1 MGVVQSDF
9 TLVTILAEFGF
20 AIVAV
25 VGLAYFIYYIWNF
38 ISDEIDPK
46 IEEMHIQLIRVIDQV
61 RMLDQDLIRLQEKVN
76 VVLEYRERQQFL
88 DDAEEKVK
96 NEKRKTKR

>member
-1 MGVVQSDF
+1 MEVVQSDF

-46 IEEMHIQLIRVIDQV
+46 IEEMHLQLIRVIDQV
-61 RMLDQDLIRLQEKVN
+61 RMLYQDLIRLQEKVN

>member
-1 MGVVQSDF
+1 MEVVQCDF

-46 IEEMHIQLIRVIDQV
+46 IEEMHLQLIRVIDQV

>member
-1 MGVVQSDF
+1 MEVVQSDF

-20 AIVAV
+20 VIVAV

-46 IEEMHIQLIRVIDQV
+46 LEEMHLQLIRVIDQV

>member
-1 MGVVQSDF
+1 MEVVQSDF

-46 IEEMHIQLIRVIDQV
+46 IEEMHLQLIRVIDQV

>member
-1 MGVVQSDF
+1 MDVVQSDF

>member
-1 MGVVQSDF
+1 MYVVQSDF
-9 TLVTILAEFGF
+9 SLVTILAEFGF